1 MCKSC
6 ISIELAP
13 EFGWS
18 IQNKNVFGPGSVIQG
33 FVIVKNSNEDRHNV
47 LTRAEKIRVLFSS
60 NETIQAYTVSPGIVR
75 SSNKSIFSVQKVIW
89 DNKNLDITP
98 MKSEYT
104 FPFTVQLPMVQFPP
118 SMDHPL
124 YKTEYKLTAIVDMVE
139 SRNDVTESSL
149 HSRIPILYMPFIET
163 SLLKSPMIINTTT
176 SDNEIKASLKFGN
189 RDYVPGDYVEI
200 ELTLNSSCND
210 GKRNKQTSKNTTVIL
225 ELQQTLKV
233 LPFDD
238 VPDQLAVVASAS
250 QRLSLELT
258 TDTVSPS
265 YNCVAGIGLF
275 VPTDLPPSFQGKL
288 TSVSYALHVR
298 VQQKTALGGIW
309 KRSSNI
315 SEIPVTVGT
324 LGYGIRSSSL
334 LKNYSIWSDTA
345 NSAAPR
351 NQEGEEMPL
360 PKFLQQVEY
369 EEALPLYKASDLP
382 SYSEATTPPPIADT

>member
-47 LTRAEKIRVLFSS
+47 LTRAEKLRVLFSS

-75 SSNKSIFSVQKVIW
+75 SSNKPIFSVQKVIW

-315 SEIPVTVGT
+315 SKIPVTVGT

-334 LKNYSIWSDTA
+334 LKNYSTWSDTA

-351 NQEGEEMPL
+351 NQEGEEMPV